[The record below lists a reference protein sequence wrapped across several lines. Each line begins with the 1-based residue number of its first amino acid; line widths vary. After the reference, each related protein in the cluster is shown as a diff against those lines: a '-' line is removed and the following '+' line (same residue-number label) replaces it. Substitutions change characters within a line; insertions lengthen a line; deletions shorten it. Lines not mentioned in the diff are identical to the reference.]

1 MKSFGIK
8 RDEKDPRWEKFIEWS
23 NNIHDLC
30 WNGLSNSFYGIDKDG
45 DWDCIGMS
53 SYFDRII
60 TLDEWEAE
68 FMQPK
73 LAGREYDYSL
83 LEDFKNYFCQL
94 QTVDQ
99 YRDGTVKKY
108 FNFEEGMM
116 KDMVDGRYQKQDRI
130 SEIKSEIE
138 KLSNELKELEKC
150 LVN

>member
-1 MKSFGIK
+1 MKSFEEIEARIK
-8 RDEKDPRWEKFIEWS
+8 DALLERGFSTENVLNNRGLIGATIEECESEFS
-23 NNIHDLC
+23 N
-30 WNGLSNSFYGIDKDG
+30 
-45 DWDCIGMS
+45 
-53 SYFDRII
+53 
-60 TLDEWEAE
+60 
-68 FMQPK
+68 K

-138 KLSNELKELEKC
+138 KLSNELKELEK
-150 LVN
+150 